1 MGEQHGG
8 VHVTGEDA
16 DAVAAILYALEQLRV
31 PNPVVLIDGPSGAGK
46 STLAD
51 AIIASWPSAWATPQ
65 LLRMDAI
72 VPGWDGLAASSE
84 MLATL
89 LDELAAGRNA
99 GGRNAAGHHA
109 AGHRAEWT
117 AWDWVMDAPGARG
130 TVVADRPLI
139 VEGSG
144 SLTATTSVL
153 ATVAVW
159 VDLADERERF
169 RRAIERDGALYEP
182 HWDRWAAQERAH
194 VLRHDPQSLADF
206 TVDRV

>member
-1 MGEQHGG
+1 MGEHHGG

-89 LDELAAGRNA
+89 LDELAAG
-99 GGRNAAGHHA
+99 HHA
-109 AGHRAEWT
+109 DWT
-117 AWDWVMDAPGARG
+117 AWDWAMDAPGARG